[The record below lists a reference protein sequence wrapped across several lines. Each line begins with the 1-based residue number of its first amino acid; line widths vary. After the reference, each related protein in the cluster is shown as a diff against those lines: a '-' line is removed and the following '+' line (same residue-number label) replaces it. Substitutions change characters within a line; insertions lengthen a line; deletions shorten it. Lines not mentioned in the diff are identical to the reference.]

1 MTRTSRGA
9 AARRAVAASST
20 AAAIGACALLA
31 AHAPSAAN
39 ALSAANAQPAARAL
53 PVPPALA
60 QSPELRICG
69 DPDNLPYSNERL
81 EGFENRIAAVV
92 AAELG
97 AAPVY
102 AWWPHQRGLV
112 RNTIDAGTC
121 DVIFGVPEGLDFVL
135 WTKPYYRSS
144 YVMAYRNDRGYDF
157 HSLDAPQLRQL
168 RIGVHVNTPPEES
181 LARRGLLDN
190 VATYSLFFDPRGDRD
205 RPRKLLDDLAAGA
218 VDVAVAWGPLA
229 GYAATV
235 LNAPLELVPLADEPG
250 VPLSFDISM
259 GVAKGNE
266 ALKRRL
272 EAAIER
278 RQAEILAILEEHG
291 VPLVPV
297 AGASGAASRTTETGT
312 ATSAAPDASSAGI
325 SPAGEAAPAT
335 ETSPAADAS
344 PPTAAARL
352 NPFTGDAG
360 MVAEGRALYFQV
372 GCQGCHGGGGGGGMA
387 TSVIDDAWTFGSD
400 DEVLFRLIKG
410 EVPEQT
416 MPTVYSVLEDDEVW
430 KILAFIR
437 SVYAGD
443 PGRIDW

>member
-1 MTRTSRGA
+1 MFRTSARA
-9 AARRAVAASST
+9 AAAGSVL
-20 AAAIGACALLA
+20 AAIGACALLTA
-31 AHAPSAAN
+31 
-39 ALSAANAQPAARAL
+39 AARPMV
-53 PVPPALA
+53 PVPA
-60 QSPELRICG
+60 QAPTLRVCG
-69 DPDNLPYSNERL
+69 DPDNLPFSNERL

-97 AAPVY
+97 ATPVY

-144 YVMAYRNDRGYDF
+144 YVMAYRADRGYDF
-157 HSLDAPQLRQL
+157 RSLDAPALRQL

-190 VATYSLFFDPRGDRD
+190 VSTYSLFFDPRGDRD
-205 RPRKLLDDLAAGA
+205 RPRKLLDDLAAGTL
-218 VDVAVAWGPLA
+218 DVAVAWGPLA
-229 GYAATV
+229 GHAART
-235 LNAPLELVPLADEPG
+235 LNAPLEVVSLADEPG

-266 ALKRRL
+266 ALKGRL
-272 EAAIER
+272 EAAIDR
-278 RQAEILAILEEHG
+278 RQIEILAILEEYG
-291 VPLVPV
+291 VPLVP
-297 AGASGAASRTTETGT
+297 AGGGSGAASPN
-312 ATSAAPDASSAGI
+312 ADAAPSA
-325 SPAGEAAPAT
+325 PAAP
-335 ETSPAADAS
+335 PK
-344 PPTAAARL
+344 L
-352 NPFTGDAG
+352 NPFTGNADMA
-360 MVAEGRALYFQV
+360 AEGRTLYFQV

-410 EVPEQT
+410 EIPDQT
-416 MPTVYSVLEDDEVW
+416 MPTVYNVLEDDEVW

>member
-1 MTRTSRGA
+1 MTRTSR
-9 AARRAVAASST
+9 RVVAAGGVV
-20 AAAIGACALLA
+20 AVGACALIA
-31 AHAPSAAN
+31 AHA
-39 ALSAANAQPAARAL
+39 LSVVPVLAQA
-53 PVPPALA
+53 PAL
-60 QSPELRICG
+60 RVCG
-69 DPDNLPYSNERL
+69 DPDNLPFSNERL

-97 AAPVY
+97 ATPVY

-157 HSLDAPQLRQL
+157 RSLDAPALHEL

-190 VATYSLFFDPRGDRD
+190 VSTYSLFFDPRGDRD
-205 RPRKLLDDLAAGA
+205 RPRKLLDDLVAGA

-229 GYAATV
+229 GYAATTSD
-235 LNAPLELVPLADEPG
+235 APIELVPLEDELG
-250 VPLSFDISM
+250 VPLSFAISM
-259 GVAKGNE
+259 GVAKGNDE
-266 ALKRRL
+266 LKGRL
-272 EAAIER
+272 EAAIDR
-278 RQAEILAILEEHG
+278 RQAEILAILGEYG
-291 VPLVPV
+291 VPLVP
-297 AGASGAASRTTETGT
+297 AEGGSGADPAGGGGAAAKPNAESGP
-312 ATSAAPDASSAGI
+312 APAVAAP
-325 SPAGEAAPAT
+325 
-335 ETSPAADAS
+335 
-344 PPTAAARL
+344 RKL
-352 NPFTGDAG
+352 NPFTGNADMA
-360 MVAEGRALYFQV
+360 AEGRTLYFQV

-387 TSVIDDAWTFGSD
+387 TSVIDEAWTFGSD
-400 DEVLFRLIKG
+400 DEALFRLIKG

-416 MPTVYSVLEDDEVW
+416 MPTVYSVLEDEEIW

-443 PGRIDW
+443 PGRVDW

>member
-1 MTRTSRGA
+1 MTRSFRSVIA
-9 AARRAVAASST
+9 AGRVVAAV
-20 AAAIGACALLA
+20 GACALPAALA
-31 AHAPSAAN
+31 LSVALAPSTGA
-39 ALSAANAQPAARAL
+39 
-53 PVPPALA
+53 VFA
-60 QSPELRICG
+60 QSPELRVCG

-97 AAPVY
+97 ATPVY

-135 WTKPYYRSS
+135 WTKPYYRSA
-144 YVMAYRNDRGYDF
+144 YVMAYRDDRGYDLP
-157 HSLDAPQLRQL
+157 SLDAPALQQL

-190 VATYSLFFDPRGDRD
+190 VSTYSLFFDPRGDRD
-205 RPRKLLDDLAAGA
+205 RPRKLLDDLAAGT

-229 GYAATV
+229 GYAAATSG
-235 LNAPLELVPLADEPG
+235 APLELVPLEDEPG

-266 ALKRRL
+266 ALKDRL
-272 EAAIER
+272 ETAIDR
-278 RQAEILAILEEHG
+278 RRTEILAILEEYG
-291 VPLVPV
+291 VPLVPAGGGAAASPA
-297 AGASGAASRTTETGT
+297 AGASGAADPN
-312 ATSAAPDASSAGI
+312 A
-325 SPAGEAAPAT
+325 EAAPEEAAQL
-335 ETSPAADAS
+335 EPPSAAAAADP
-344 PPTAAARL
+344 PPTPGPRKL
-352 NPFTGDAG
+352 NPFTGNADMA
-360 MVAEGRALYFQV
+360 AEGRTLYFQV

-400 DEVLFRLIKG
+400 DDVLFRLIKG
-410 EVPEQT
+410 EIPEQT
-416 MPTVYSVLEDDEVW
+416 MPTVYSVLEDEEVW
-430 KILAFIR
+430 QILAFIR

>member
-1 MTRTSRGA
+1 MTRTSRGVVAATGVVGVKRVVAARGIA
-9 AARRAVAASST
+9 AAL
-20 AAAIGACALLA
+20 GAWALLA
-31 AHAPSAAN
+31 AHAPSIV
-39 ALSAANAQPAARAL
+39 
-53 PVPPALA
+53 PVAA
-60 QSPELRICG
+60 QSPSPSLRVCG

-135 WTKPYYRSS
+135 WTEPYYRSS
-144 YVMAYRNDRGYDF
+144 YVMAYRSDRGYDF
-157 HSLDAPQLRQL
+157 RSLDAPELQQL

-190 VATYSLFFDPRGDRD
+190 VSTYSLFFDPRGDRD
-205 RPRKLLDDLAAGA
+205 RPRKLLDDLVAGT

-229 GYAATV
+229 GYAARTSD
-235 LNAPLELVPLADEPG
+235 APLELVPLEDEPG

-266 ALKRRL
+266 ELKGRL
-272 EAAIER
+272 EAAIDR
-278 RQAEILAILEEHG
+278 RQAEIRAILEEYG
-291 VPLVPV
+291 VPLVPA
-297 AGASGAASRTTETGT
+297 AGESGAAPPEGGSGAANSRSRPDPPP
-312 ATSAAPDASSAGI
+312 AAAAPT
-325 SPAGEAAPAT
+325 PAPGPGK
-335 ETSPAADAS
+335 
-344 PPTAAARL
+344 L
-352 NPFTGDAG
+352 NPFTGDADRA
-360 MVAEGRALYFQV
+360 AEGRTLYFQV

-410 EVPEQT
+410 EIPEQT

>member
-1 MTRTSRGA
+1 MIRASRGVA
-9 AARRAVAASST
+9 FARGTILAASSVV
-20 AAAIGACALLA
+20 AAVTVGALL
-31 AHAPSAAN
+31 
-39 ALSAANAQPAARAL
+39 AARAL
-53 PVPPALA
+53 PVVPVRA
-60 QSPELRICG
+60 QSPSLRVCG

-97 AAPVY
+97 ATPVY
-102 AWWPHQRGLV
+102 TWWPHQRGLV

-135 WTKPYYRSS
+135 WTAPYYRSS
-144 YVMAYRNDRGYDF
+144 YVMAYRADRGYDF
-157 HSLDAPQLRQL
+157 RSLDAPELEQL

-190 VATYSLFFDPRGDRD
+190 VSTYSLFFDPRGDRD
-205 RPRKLLDDLAAGA
+205 RPRKLLDDLVAGA
-218 VDVAVAWGPLA
+218 LDVAVAWGPLA
-229 GYAATV
+229 GYAARL

-259 GVAKGNE
+259 GVAKGND
-266 ALKRRL
+266 ALKDRL
-272 EAAIER
+272 ETAIDR
-278 RQAEILAILEEHG
+278 RRTEIRAILEEYG
-291 VPLVPV
+291 VPLVPA
-297 AGASGAASRTTETGT
+297 AGGPASTGR
-312 ATSAAPDASSAGI
+312 S
-325 SPAGEAAPAT
+325 
-335 ETSPAADAS
+335 AADAA
-344 PPTAAARL
+344 PPPAPSKL
-352 NPFTGDAG
+352 NPFTGDADRA
-360 MVAEGRALYFQV
+360 AEGRTLYFEV

-400 DEVLFRLIKG
+400 DAVLFRLIKG
-410 EVPEQT
+410 EIPEQT

-443 PGRIDW
+443 PARIDW

>member
-1 MTRTSRGA
+1 MTRTARGVVAARSFA
-9 AARRAVAASST
+9 AAV
-20 AAAIGACALLA
+20 GACALLA
-31 AHAPSAAN
+31 AQPSSIAP
-39 ALSAANAQPAARAL
+39 
-53 PVPPALA
+53 VFA
-60 QSPELRICG
+60 QSPPASLRVCG

-97 AAPVY
+97 ATPVY

-144 YVMAYRNDRGYDF
+144 YVMAYRSDRGYDLR
-157 HSLDAPQLRQL
+157 SLDAPALQQL

-190 VATYSLFFDPRGDRD
+190 VSTYSLFFDPRGDRD
-205 RPRKLLDDLAAGA
+205 RPRKLLDDLVAGT

-229 GYAATV
+229 GYAARTSD
-235 LNAPLELVPLADEPG
+235 APLVLVPLADEPG

-266 ALKRRL
+266 ELKSRL
-272 EAAIER
+272 ETAIDR
-278 RQAEILAILEEHG
+278 RQTEILAILEEYG
-291 VPLVPV
+291 VPL
-297 AGASGAASRTTETGT
+297 ATGGGG
-312 ATSAAPDASSAGI
+312 SAAVPTGGGSGGAPAGGATEAAN
-325 SPAGEAAPAT
+325 PAGEPAPPSAAAAPT
-335 ETSPAADAS
+335 K
-344 PPTAAARL
+344 L
-352 NPFTGDAG
+352 NPFTGNADRA
-360 MVAEGRALYFQV
+360 AEGRTLYFQV

-410 EVPEQT
+410 EIPEQT
-416 MPTVYSVLEDDEVW
+416 MPTVYSVLEDEEVW

>member
-1 MTRTSRGA
+1 MGTARGVVAGGVA
-9 AARRAVAASST
+9 AAV
-20 AAAIGACALLA
+20 GVCALLA
-31 AHAPSAAN
+31 A
-39 ALSAANAQPAARAL
+39 R
-53 PVPPALA
+53 VPPVAPVLA
-60 QSPELRICG
+60 QAPALRVCG
-69 DPDNLPYSNERL
+69 DPENLPFSNERL

-97 AAPVY
+97 ATPVY

-144 YVMAYRNDRGYDF
+144 YVMAYRGDRGYDLQ
-157 HSLDAPQLRQL
+157 SLDAPELHEL

-190 VATYSLFFDPRGDRD
+190 ISTYSLFFDPRGDRD
-205 RPRKLLDDLAAGA
+205 RPRKLLDDLVAGT

-229 GYAATV
+229 GWAARTSD
-235 LNAPLELVPLADEPG
+235 APLELVPLEDEPG

-266 ALKRRL
+266 ELKGRL
-272 EAAIER
+272 EAAIDR
-278 RQAEILAILEEHG
+278 RRAEIVAILEEYG
-291 VPLVPV
+291 VPVVPI
-297 AGASGAASRTTETGT
+297 GASGT
-312 ATSAAPDASSAGI
+312 ADPNADAAPPASA
-325 SPAGEAAPAT
+325 PVDPAPA
-335 ETSPAADAS
+335 PR
-344 PPTAAARL
+344 RL
-352 NPFTGDAG
+352 NPFTGNADMA
-360 MVAEGRALYFQV
+360 AEGRTLYFQV

-387 TSVIDDAWTFGSD
+387 TSVIDDAWVFGSD

-410 EVPEQT
+410 EMPEQT

-430 KILAFIR
+430 QILAFIR

>member
-1 MTRTSRGA
+1 MTRSFRSVTA
-9 AARRAVAASST
+9 AGRVV
-20 AAAIGACALLA
+20 AAIGACALLA
-31 AHAPSAAN
+31 ALV
-39 ALSAANAQPAARAL
+39 LSAAPAPSTGA
-53 PVPPALA
+53 VLA
-60 QSPELRICG
+60 QSPELRVCG

-92 AAELG
+92 AADLG
-97 AAPVY
+97 ATPVY

-144 YVMAYRNDRGYDF
+144 YVMAYRGDRGYAF
-157 HSLDAPQLRQL
+157 QSLDAPELQEL

-190 VATYSLFFDPRGDRD
+190 VSTYSLFFDPRGDRD
-205 RPRKLLDDLAAGA
+205 RPRKLLDDLVTGT

-229 GYAATV
+229 GYAAATSST
-235 LNAPLELVPLADEPG
+235 PLELVPLEDEPG

-259 GVAKGNE
+259 GVAKGNDE
-266 ALKRRL
+266 LKDRL
-272 EAAIER
+272 ETAIDR
-278 RQAEILAILEEHG
+278 RRTEILAILEEYG
-291 VPLVPV
+291 VPLVPA
-297 AGASGAASRTTETGT
+297 AGSGAAPAGGSE
-312 ATSAAPDASSAGI
+312 ATNPAAQPEPPSAAAA
-325 SPAGEAAPAT
+325 AAPAP
-335 ETSPAADAS
+335 PAA
-344 PPTAAARL
+344 PRKL
-352 NPFTGDAG
+352 NPFTGNADMA
-360 MVAEGRALYFQV
+360 AEGRTLYFQV

-387 TSVIDDAWTFGSD
+387 TSVIDDSWTFGSD

-410 EVPEQT
+410 EIPEQT
-416 MPTVYSVLEDDEVW
+416 MPTVYSVLEDEEVW
-430 KILAFIR
+430 QILAFIR

>member
-1 MTRTSRGA
+1 MTRTARGVVAARSFA
-9 AARRAVAASST
+9 AAV
-20 AAAIGACALLA
+20 GACALLA
-31 AHAPSAAN
+31 AQPPSIV
-39 ALSAANAQPAARAL
+39 
-53 PVPPALA
+53 PVLA
-60 QSPELRICG
+60 QEQALRVCG

-97 AAPVY
+97 TTPAY

-144 YVMAYRNDRGYDF
+144 YVMAYRSDRGYDLR
-157 HSLDAPQLRQL
+157 SLDAAALQQL

-190 VATYSLFFDPRGDRD
+190 VSTYSLFFDPRGDRD
-205 RPRKLLDDLAAGA
+205 RPRKLLDDLVAGT

-229 GYAATV
+229 GYAARTSD
-235 LNAPLELVPLADEPG
+235 APLELVPLADEPG

-266 ALKRRL
+266 ELKGRL
-272 EAAIER
+272 ETAIDR
-278 RQAEILAILEEHG
+278 RQAEILAILEEYG
-291 VPLVPV
+291 VPLVTGGGGSAAAPTGGGSGGAP
-297 AGASGAASRTTETGT
+297 AGGGT
-312 ATSAAPDASSAGI
+312 DATSSAAEPGPTPAAAAAAP
-325 SPAGEAAPAT
+325 T
-335 ETSPAADAS
+335 K
-344 PPTAAARL
+344 L
-352 NPFTGDAG
+352 NPFTGNADRA
-360 MVAEGRALYFQV
+360 AEGRTLYFQV

-410 EVPEQT
+410 EIPEQT
-416 MPTVYSVLEDDEVW
+416 MPTVYSVLEDEEVW

>member
-1 MTRTSRGA
+1 MTRISSGVI
-9 AARRAVAASST
+9 AARGIAAV
-20 AAAIGACALLA
+20 GACVLPAALALSVA
-31 AHAPSAAN
+31 LAPSTGA
-39 ALSAANAQPAARAL
+39 
-53 PVPPALA
+53 VFA
-60 QSPELRICG
+60 QSRELRVCG

-97 AAPVY
+97 ATPVY

-144 YVMAYRNDRGYDF
+144 YVLAYRADRGYDLP
-157 HSLDAPQLRQL
+157 SLDAPSLEQL

-190 VATYSLFFDPRGDRD
+190 VSTYSLFFDPRGDRD
-205 RPRKLLDDLAAGA
+205 RPRKLLDDLVAGT

-229 GYAATV
+229 GYAAATSD
-235 LNAPLELVPLADEPG
+235 APLEIVPLEDEPG

-266 ALKRRL
+266 ALKDRL
-272 EAAIER
+272 EAAIDR
-278 RQAEILAILEEHG
+278 RQAEILAILEEYG
-291 VPLVPV
+291 VPLVSA
-297 AGASGAASRTTETGT
+297 AGGSGAAIRNAETAPEG
-312 ATSAAPDASSAGI
+312 AAQPEPPSAAAAAVP
-325 SPAGEAAPAT
+325 EEAPA
-335 ETSPAADAS
+335 PA
-344 PPTAAARL
+344 PGPRKL
-352 NPFTGDAG
+352 NPFTGNADRA
-360 MVAEGRALYFQV
+360 AEGRTLYFQV

-400 DEVLFRLIKG
+400 DDVLFRLIKG
-410 EVPEQT
+410 EIPEQT
-416 MPTVYSVLEDDEVW
+416 MPTVYSVLEDEEVW

>member
-1 MTRTSRGA
+1 VTRSFRSVTA
-9 AARRAVAASST
+9 AGRVV
-20 AAAIGACALLA
+20 AAIGACALLA
-31 AHAPSAAN
+31 ALV
-39 ALSAANAQPAARAL
+39 LSAAPAPSTGA
-53 PVPPALA
+53 VLA
-60 QSPELRICG
+60 QSPELRVCG

-92 AAELG
+92 AADLG
-97 AAPVY
+97 ATPVY

-144 YVMAYRNDRGYDF
+144 YVMAYRGDRGYAF
-157 HSLDAPQLRQL
+157 QSLDAPELQEL

-190 VATYSLFFDPRGDRD
+190 VSTYSLFFDPRGDRD
-205 RPRKLLDDLAAGA
+205 RPRKLLDDLVTGT

-229 GYAATV
+229 GYAAATSST
-235 LNAPLELVPLADEPG
+235 PLELVPLEDEPG

-259 GVAKGNE
+259 GVAKGNDE
-266 ALKRRL
+266 LKDRL
-272 EAAIER
+272 ETAIDR
-278 RQAEILAILEEHG
+278 RRTEILAILEEYG
-291 VPLVPV
+291 VPLVPA
-297 AGASGAASRTTETGT
+297 AGSGAAPAGGSE
-312 ATSAAPDASSAGI
+312 ATNPAAQPEPPSAAAA
-325 SPAGEAAPAT
+325 AAPAP
-335 ETSPAADAS
+335 PAA
-344 PPTAAARL
+344 PRKL
-352 NPFTGDAG
+352 NPFTGNADMA
-360 MVAEGRALYFQV
+360 AEGRTLYFQV

-387 TSVIDDAWTFGSD
+387 TSVIDDSWTFGSD

-410 EVPEQT
+410 EIPEQT
-416 MPTVYSVLEDDEVW
+416 MPTVYSVLEDEEVW
-430 KILAFIR
+430 QILAFIR

>member
-1 MTRTSRGA
+1 MTRSFRSVTA
-9 AARRAVAASST
+9 AGRIV
-20 AAAIGACALLA
+20 AAIGACALPA
-31 AHAPSAAN
+31 ALV
-39 ALSAANAQPAARAL
+39 LSAAPAPSTGA
-53 PVPPALA
+53 VLA
-60 QSPELRICG
+60 QSPELRVCG

-92 AAELG
+92 AADLG
-97 AAPVY
+97 ATPVY

-144 YVMAYRNDRGYDF
+144 YVMAYRGDRGYAF
-157 HSLDAPQLRQL
+157 QSLDAPELQEL

-190 VATYSLFFDPRGDRD
+190 VSTYSLFFDPRGDRD
-205 RPRKLLDDLAAGA
+205 RPRKLLDDLVTGT

-229 GYAATV
+229 GYAAATSST
-235 LNAPLELVPLADEPG
+235 PLELVPLEDEQG

-259 GVAKGNE
+259 GVAKGNDE
-266 ALKRRL
+266 LKDRL
-272 EAAIER
+272 ETAIDR
-278 RQAEILAILEEHG
+278 RRTEILAILEEYG
-291 VPLVPV
+291 VPLVPA
-297 AGASGAASRTTETGT
+297 AGSGAAPAGGSE
-312 ATSAAPDASSAGI
+312 ATNPAAQPEPPSAAAA
-325 SPAGEAAPAT
+325 AAPAP
-335 ETSPAADAS
+335 PAA
-344 PPTAAARL
+344 PRKL
-352 NPFTGDAG
+352 NPFTGNADMA
-360 MVAEGRALYFQV
+360 AEGRTLYFQV

-387 TSVIDDAWTFGSD
+387 TSVIDDSWTFGSD

-410 EVPEQT
+410 EIPEQT
-416 MPTVYSVLEDDEVW
+416 MPTVYSVLEDEEVW
-430 KILAFIR
+430 QILAFIR

>member
-1 MTRTSRGA
+1 MTGTFRGVVA
-9 AARRAVAASST
+9 AGSAVAAV
-20 AAAIGACALLA
+20 GVCALLA
-31 AHAPSAAN
+31 ALV
-39 ALSAANAQPAARAL
+39 LSAAHGASVGA
-53 PVPPALA
+53 VFA
-60 QSPELRICG
+60 QSPTLRVCG
-69 DPDNLPYSNERL
+69 DPDNLPFSNDRL

-97 AAPVY
+97 ATPVY

-144 YVMAYRNDRGYDF
+144 YVMAYRNDRGYDLR
-157 HSLDAPQLRQL
+157 SLDAPELQRL

-190 VATYSLFFDPRGDRD
+190 ISTYSLFFDPRGDRD
-205 RPRKLLDDLAAGA
+205 RPRKLLDDLVAGA
-218 VDVAVAWGPLA
+218 VDIAVAWGPLA
-229 GYAATV
+229 GYAATTSD
-235 LNAPLELVPLADEPG
+235 APLELVPLADEPG

-266 ALKRRL
+266 ALKDRL
-272 EAAIER
+272 EAVIDR
-278 RQAEILAILEEHG
+278 RQAEILAILEEYG
-291 VPLVPV
+291 VPLLP
-297 AGASGAASRTTETGT
+297 AA
-312 ATSAAPDASSAGI
+312 AAP
-325 SPAGEAAPAT
+325 PK
-335 ETSPAADAS
+335 
-344 PPTAAARL
+344 R
-352 NPFTGDAG
+352 NPFTGNVD
-360 MVAEGRALYFQV
+360 MVAEGRTLYFQV

-400 DEVLFRLIKG
+400 DDVLFKLVKG
-410 EVPEQT
+410 EIPEQT

>member
-1 MTRTSRGA
+1 MIRTSRSVVAARGFVAVAVTVTCALA
-9 AARRAVAASST
+9 AAD
-20 AAAIGACALLA
+20 
-31 AHAPSAAN
+31 
-39 ALSAANAQPAARAL
+39 ALSVVV
-53 PVPPALA
+53 PVSA
-60 QSPELRICG
+60 QSPSLRVCG

-97 AAPVY
+97 ATPVY

-135 WTKPYYRSS
+135 WTKPYYRSA

-157 HSLDAPQLRQL
+157 RSLDAPALRQL
-168 RIGVHVNTPPEES
+168 RIGVHINTPPEES
-181 LARRGLLDN
+181 LARRRLLDN
-190 VATYSLFFDPRGDRD
+190 VSTYSLFFDPRGDRD
-205 RPRKLLDDLAAGA
+205 RPRKLLDDLVAGT

-229 GYAATV
+229 GYAARTS
-235 LNAPLELVPLADEPG
+235 NAPLELVPLEDEPG

-266 ALKRRL
+266 ELKSRL
-272 EAAIER
+272 ETAIDR
-278 RQAEILAILEEHG
+278 RQSEILAILEEYG
-291 VPLVPV
+291 VPLV
-297 AGASGAASRTTETGT
+297 AGADGSGAANPNAG
-312 ATSAAPDASSAGI
+312 AGPAAV
-325 SPAGEAAPAT
+325 APA
-335 ETSPAADAS
+335 PAPAPA
-344 PPTAAARL
+344 PPTR
-352 NPFTGDAG
+352 NPFTGNLDMA
-360 MVAEGRALYFQV
+360 AEGRTLYFQV

-400 DEVLFRLIKG
+400 DDVLFRLIKG
-410 EVPEQT
+410 EIPEQT

-437 SVYAGD
+437 SVYIGD

>member
-1 MTRTSRGA
+1 MTRTSGG
-9 AARRAVAASST
+9 VAAGRAAGATGT
-20 AAAIGACALLA
+20 AAAVGACALLA
-31 AHAPSAAN
+31 AQAFPAHASPHAP
-39 ALSAANAQPAARAL
+39 PAA
-53 PVPPALA
+53 PVHL
-60 QSPELRICG
+60 QSSTLRVCG

-144 YVMAYRNDRGYDF
+144 YVMAYRNDRGYEF
-157 HSLDAPQLRQL
+157 RSLDAPELERL

-181 LARRGLLDN
+181 LARRRLLDN

-205 RPRKLLDDLAAGA
+205 RPRKLLDDLVAGT

-229 GYAATV
+229 GYAAAV

-259 GVAKGNE
+259 GVEKGNE
-266 ALKRRL
+266 ALKGRL
-272 EAAIER
+272 EAAIDR
-278 RQAEILAILEEHG
+278 RHDDILAILKEYG
-291 VPLVPV
+291 VPLAPIG
-297 AGASGAASRTTETGT
+297 GASGAASGTTEAG
-312 ATSAAPDASSAGI
+312 AGPPEAPSAG
-325 SPAGEAAPAT
+325 AA
-335 ETSPAADAS
+335 PAADAS
-344 PPTAAARL
+344 PTDAAVPAQR
-352 NPFTGDAG
+352 NPFTGDAD
-360 MVAEGRALYFQV
+360 MAAEGRALYFQV

-387 TSVIDDAWTFGSD
+387 TSVIDEAWTFGSD
-400 DEVLFRLIKG
+400 DEVLYRLIKG
-410 EVPEQT
+410 EIPEQT
-416 MPTVYSVLEDDEVW
+416 MPKVYNVLTDDEVW

-443 PGRIDW
+443 PARIDW

>member
-1 MTRTSRGA
+1 MTRTSSGV
-9 AARRAVAASST
+9 VAAV
-20 AAAIGACALLA
+20 GACALLA
-31 AHAPSAAN
+31 AQAPLVVPVFAQAPS
-39 ALSAANAQPAARAL
+39 
-53 PVPPALA
+53 
-60 QSPELRICG
+60 LRVCG

-97 AAPVY
+97 ATPVY

-135 WTKPYYRSS
+135 WTEPYYRSS
-144 YVMAYRNDRGYDF
+144 YVMAYRGDRGYDF
-157 HSLDAPQLRQL
+157 RSLDAPELQQL

-190 VATYSLFFDPRGDRD
+190 VSTYSLFFDPRGDRD
-205 RPRKLLDDLAAGA
+205 RPRKLLDDLVAGT

-229 GYAATV
+229 GYAARTSD
-235 LNAPLELVPLADEPG
+235 APLELVPLEDEPG

-259 GVAKGNE
+259 GVAKGNDE
-266 ALKRRL
+266 LKGRL
-272 EAAIER
+272 EAAIDR
-278 RQAEILAILEEHG
+278 RQAEIRAILEEYG
-291 VPLVPV
+291 VPLVPA
-297 AGASGAASRTTETGT
+297 AGESGAAPPEGGSGAANSSSRPDPPP
-312 ATSAAPDASSAGI
+312 AAAAPM
-325 SPAGEAAPAT
+325 PAPEP
-335 ETSPAADAS
+335 EK
-344 PPTAAARL
+344 L
-352 NPFTGDAG
+352 NPFTGNADRA
-360 MVAEGRALYFQV
+360 AEGRTLYFQV

-387 TSVIDDAWTFGSD
+387 TSVIDDAWAFGSD

-410 EVPEQT
+410 EIPEQT

-443 PGRIDW
+443 PRRIDW

>member
-1 MTRTSRGA
+1 MICIFRS
-9 AARRAVAASST
+9 VI
-20 AAAIGACALLA
+20 AAIAACGLLA
-31 AHAPSAAN
+31 GS
-39 ALSAANAQPAARAL
+39 
-53 PVPPALA
+53 VYA
-60 QSPELRICG
+60 QSPVLRVCG
-69 DPDNLPYSNERL
+69 DPDNLPFSNERL

-135 WTKPYYRSS
+135 WTKPYYRSA
-144 YVMAYRNDRGYDF
+144 YVMAYRSDRGYDF
-157 HSLDAPQLRQL
+157 RSLDAPALQQL

-190 VATYSLFFDPRGDRD
+190 VSTYSLFFDPRGDRD
-205 RPRKLLDDLAAGA
+205 RPRKLLDDLVAGA

-229 GYAATV
+229 GYAATTS
-235 LNAPLELVPLADEPG
+235 NAPLELVPLEDEPG

-266 ALKRRL
+266 ALKGRL
-272 EAAIER
+272 ETAIDR
-278 RQAEILAILEEHG
+278 RQSEILAILEEYG
-291 VPLVPV
+291 VPLVP
-297 AGASGAASRTTETGT
+297 AGGGSGAGNPNARSV
-312 ATSAAPDASSAGI
+312 P
-325 SPAGEAAPAT
+325 APAP
-335 ETSPAADAS
+335 PAPA
-344 PPTAAARL
+344 PRKL
-352 NPFTGDAG
+352 NPFTGNADRA
-360 MVAEGRALYFQV
+360 AEGRTLYFEV

-400 DEVLFRLIKG
+400 DDVLFRLVKG
-410 EVPEQT
+410 EIPEQT

-430 KILAFIR
+430 KILSFIR

>member
-1 MTRTSRGA
+1 MTGISRSVVAARSVA
-9 AARRAVAASST
+9 AAV
-20 AAAIGACALLA
+20 GACALLA
-31 AHAPSAAN
+31 AQAP
-39 ALSAANAQPAARAL
+39 
-53 PVPPALA
+53 PVAPVLA
-60 QSPELRICG
+60 QSQLPSLRVCG
-69 DPDNLPYSNERL
+69 DPDNLPYSNQRL

-135 WTKPYYRSS
+135 WTEPYYRSS
-144 YVMAYRNDRGYDF
+144 YVMAYRSDRGYDF
-157 HSLDAPQLRQL
+157 RSLDAPELRQL

-190 VATYSLFFDPRGDRD
+190 VSTYSLFFDPRGDRD
-205 RPRKLLDDLAAGA
+205 RPRKLLDDLVAGT

-229 GYAATV
+229 GYAARTSNV
-235 LNAPLELVPLADEPG
+235 PIEVVPLEDEPG

-259 GVAKGNE
+259 GVAKGNDE
-266 ALKRRL
+266 LKNRL
-272 EAAIER
+272 EAAIDR
-278 RQAEILAILEEHG
+278 RQTEIRAILEEFG
-291 VPLVPV
+291 VPLVPA
-297 AGASGAASRTTETGT
+297 AGGSGAAPIDGG
-312 ATSAAPDASSAGI
+312 ASAAP
-325 SPAGEAAPAT
+325 T
-335 ETSPAADAS
+335 EEGSRAAS
-344 PPTAAARL
+344 PSLQPEDAPETEAPPKL
-352 NPFTGDAG
+352 NPFTGDEA
-360 MVAEGRALYFQV
+360 MAAEGRTLYFQV

>member
-1 MTRTSRGA
+1 MTGTFRSVIAAGGA
-9 AARRAVAASST
+9 GSAV
-20 AAAIGACALLA
+20 GACALLA
-31 AHAPSAAN
+31 ALV
-39 ALSAANAQPAARAL
+39 LSAAHGASVGA
-53 PVPPALA
+53 VFA
-60 QSPELRICG
+60 QSPTLRVCG

-97 AAPVY
+97 ATPVY

-144 YVMAYRNDRGYDF
+144 YVMAYRNDRGYDLR
-157 HSLDAPQLRQL
+157 SLDAPELQRL

-190 VATYSLFFDPRGDRD
+190 ISTYSLFFDPRGDRD
-205 RPRKLLDDLAAGA
+205 RPRKLLDDLVAGA
-218 VDVAVAWGPLA
+218 VDIAVAWGPLA
-229 GYAATV
+229 GYAATTSD
-235 LNAPLELVPLADEPG
+235 APLELIPLADEPG

-266 ALKRRL
+266 ALKDRL
-272 EAAIER
+272 EAAIDR
-278 RQAEILAILEEHG
+278 RQAEILAILEEYG
-291 VPLVPV
+291 VPLVPA
-297 AGASGAASRTTETGT
+297 AGGSGAASRNAEP
-312 ATSAAPDASSAGI
+312 APAA
-325 SPAGEAAPAT
+325 AAPA
-335 ETSPAADAS
+335 PA
-344 PPTAAARL
+344 PGPRNP
-352 NPFTGDAG
+352 NPFTGNADMA
-360 MVAEGRALYFQV
+360 AEGRTLYFQV

-437 SVYAGD
+437 SVYIGD